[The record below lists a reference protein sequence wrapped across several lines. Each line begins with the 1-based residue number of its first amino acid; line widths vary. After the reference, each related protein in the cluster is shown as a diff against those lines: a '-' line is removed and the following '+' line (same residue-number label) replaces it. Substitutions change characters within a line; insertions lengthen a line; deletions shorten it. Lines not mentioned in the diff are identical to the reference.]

1 MVGYSKAKLRRVAG
15 LLFPRVRRSFA
26 ELFDAPQ
33 DLELAHGAPQH
44 VCTHHARPARHRE
57 DRAGQPEEARRRA
70 LAVDAYSLL
79 RRLGK
84 SEKPA
89 LEAQGTIEYLMDSFD
104 KMNIGARDDKKWE
117 LPHPDAAK
125 MLRSALGNWARQ
137 ALQRSEAAQQ
147 LSLTTNVNKAEGEAQ
162 ALLTQL
168 NDQLSLPLI
177 DINAFVEEIE
187 AKPEKKEKPMEMD
200 TDVQRHR
207 TAVGDHRLVRSR
219 WC

>member
-1 MVGYSKAKLRRVAG
+1 MFVLI
-15 LLFPRVRRSFA
+15 
-26 ELFDAPQ
+26 
-33 DLELAHGAPQH
+33 
-44 VCTHHARPARHRE
+44 TPAQR
-57 DRAGQPEEARRRA
+57 DIVKIALVNQKK

-200 TDVQRHR
+200 TDVQPAPHR
-207 TAVGDHRLVRSR
+207 GRRSSAGSEPLVLMDGGATKKGAGKPAKKK
-219 WC
+219 

>member
-1 MVGYSKAKLRRVAG
+1 MFVLITPAQRDIVKIALVNQKKLA
-15 LLFPRVRRSFA
+15 
-26 ELFDAPQ
+26 
-33 DLELAHGAPQH
+33 
-44 VCTHHARPARHRE
+44 T
-57 DRAGQPEEARRRA
+57 
-70 LAVDAYSLL
+70 DAYSLL

-89 LEAQGTIEYLMDSFD
+89 LEAQGTIEYLVDSFD

-125 MLRSALGNWARQ
+125 QLRSALGNWARQ

-147 LSLTTNVNKAEGEAQ
+147 LSLTTNVNKAESEAQ

-177 DINAFVEEIE
+177 DINAFVEEVE
-187 AKPEKKEKPMEMD
+187 AKPEKEKDIAKDTGVSNAPTLGRRTSAAGKVPLALMD
-200 TDVQRHR
+200 DGK
-207 TAVGDHRLVRSR
+207 ANDRSAKPAKKK
-219 WC
+219 

>member
-1 MVGYSKAKLRRVAG
+1 MFVLI
-15 LLFPRVRRSFA
+15 
-26 ELFDAPQ
+26 
-33 DLELAHGAPQH
+33 
-44 VCTHHARPARHRE
+44 TPAQR
-57 DRAGQPEEARRRA
+57 DIVKIALVNQKK

-125 MLRSALGNWARQ
+125 QLRSALGNWARQ
-137 ALQRSEAAQQ
+137 ALQKSEAAQQ
-147 LSLTTNVNKAEGEAQ
+147 LSLTTNVNKAESEAQ

-177 DINAFVEEIE
+177 DINAFVEEVE
-187 AKPEKKEKPMEMD
+187 AKPAKEKEMEKDTGISNAPTLGRRTSSAGRVPLALMD
-200 TDVQRHR
+200 DGKVK
-207 TAVGDHRLVRSR
+207 DRSAKPAKKK
-219 WC
+219 

>member
-1 MVGYSKAKLRRVAG
+1 MFVLI
-15 LLFPRVRRSFA
+15 
-26 ELFDAPQ
+26 
-33 DLELAHGAPQH
+33 
-44 VCTHHARPARHRE
+44 TPAQR
-57 DRAGQPEEARRRA
+57 DIVKIALVNQKK

-125 MLRSALGNWARQ
+125 QLRSALGNWARQ
-137 ALQRSEAAQQ
+137 ALQKSEAAQQ
-147 LSLTTNVNKAEGEAQ
+147 LSLTTNVNKAESEAQ

-168 NDQLSLPLI
+168 NDQRSLPLI
-177 DINAFVEEIE
+177 DINAFVEEVE
-187 AKPEKKEKPMEMD
+187 AKPAKEKEMEKDTGISNAPTLGRRTSSAGRVPLALMD
-200 TDVQRHR
+200 DGKVK
-207 TAVGDHRLVRSR
+207 DRSAKPAKKK
-219 WC
+219 

>member
-1 MVGYSKAKLRRVAG
+1 
-15 LLFPRVRRSFA
+15 
-26 ELFDAPQ
+26 
-33 DLELAHGAPQH
+33 
-44 VCTHHARPARHRE
+44 
-57 DRAGQPEEARRRA
+57 
-70 LAVDAYSLL
+70 
-79 RRLGK
+79 
-84 SEKPA
+84 
-89 LEAQGTIEYLMDSFD
+89 
-104 KMNIGARDDKKWE
+104 MNIGARDDKKWE

-187 AKPEKKEKPMEMD
+187 AKPEKKEKAMEMD
-200 TDVQRHR
+200 TDVQPAPHR
-207 TAVGDHRLVRSR
+207 GRRSSAIGSEAAGADGWRRDEEGRGGSRRRRSSRVRYGAFACVR
-219 WC
+219 QNAP